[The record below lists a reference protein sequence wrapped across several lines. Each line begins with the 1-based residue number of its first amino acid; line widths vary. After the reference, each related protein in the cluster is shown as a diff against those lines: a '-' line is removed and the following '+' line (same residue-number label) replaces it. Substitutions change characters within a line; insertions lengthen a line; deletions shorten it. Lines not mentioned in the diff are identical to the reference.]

1 MSPGHDVDRACRA
14 YRWLLRLTP
23 RLLREKHGR
32 EMEEHFADALAEAR
46 ARGRCAA
53 LAVWLY
59 AVGDVMRARAPRRS
73 LARPPLVHASMTGHG
88 MMLSTNLRYALRS
101 FTRQKLSTSLV
112 IAMLSL
118 GIGANVV
125 VFSLINGL
133 FLRPFPFPEPDR
145 LVYVNSKAPRWNLD
159 EHVGINYPDFHQWR
173 QSVKLFEGIA
183 LSQND
188 SFNVT
193 TGNRAER
200 ISGSRVT
207 WNFANV
213 LRIRP
218 VIGRLFTPDD
228 DRPNGPA
235 VVLIGYGLW
244 QEHFGGDPDVLG
256 KRLRLDSVP
265 HTIVGVLPPHG
276 EWQESRLWVP
286 RQGDPNQ
293 QGQSYAAGSG
303 IGRLSPGTTLD
314 AAQRDLLR
322 AHEPIWKARDPER
335 IVSPYIKPL
344 REELSGSFRT
354 MASTLGVAVTLLLL
368 VACANVASVML
379 ARALARRRE
388 MGLRLAVGAGRA
400 RLLQQL
406 FVENLVLAIVGGA
419 IGLALG
425 FWALRGLLAAAGD
438 QVPRWTTFEL
448 DWRIVLFATV
458 LSGLTTLLFGC
469 APALHAIRG
478 NLWAA
483 MRDAGGGSTTAP
495 GGRRTLSW
503 LVGAEFTLASVLIIC
518 GGLLLRAYVQVRNVD
533 PGFRTERI
541 LTFGLDLPES
551 SYPDNAKR
559 LAFWKRLSSR
569 LEHLPGVQTA
579 GLVTCAPLGCH
590 WGILLDAEGQPPRR
604 PDEQNPVVL
613 IRLASASYFQA
624 MGIRLKSGRFFD
636 ERDGRDGRP
645 RAVVVNETLA
655 KTFFPNVP
663 DPVGRR
669 LRGSGDEEDPWLT
682 VVGIAHDVKHYGLE
696 EPMRPGL
703 YAPLPMNPAAT
714 LTVVLRTAGNPTSI
728 AESARSAVREM
739 DADLAPFQVRTME
752 QALNQSLVER
762 QSYSV
767 LLAAFAALALLL
779 ALGGIYGV
787 SSYFVTQ
794 RTREIGIRLA
804 LGADAWRIA
813 RTLLGS
819 SLSPVV
825 LGTAIGVAAAIACAR
840 LLADLLFGVDP
851 HDATIMTAAVA
862 LLTSTAV
869 AANWI
874 PARRAARIDPKEL
887 LRIE

>member
-1 MSPGHDVDRACRA
+1 MSARTNVDRARRA
-14 YRWLLRLTP
+14 YRRLLRLTP
-23 RLLREKHGR
+23 RLLRQRHSP
-32 EMEEHFADALAEAR
+32 EMEELFAEMLVE
-46 ARGRCAA
+46 ARGRGGRSAA
-53 LAVWLY
+53 LAVWLC
-59 AVGDVMRARAPRRS
+59 AVVDVLRTRTPGPSRAHSTLVQPRMSGR
-73 LARPPLVHASMTGHG
+73 G

-133 FLRPFPFPEPDR
+133 FLRPFPFSEPDR

-183 LSQND
+183 LSKGD
-188 SFNVT
+188 SFNMA
-193 TGNRAER
+193 TGTRAER
-200 ISGSRVT
+200 ITGSRVT
-207 WNFANV
+207 WDFADV
-213 LRIRP
+213 LRVRP
-218 VIGRLFTPDD
+218 VIGRLFTPDE

-235 VVLIGYGLW
+235 VVLIGYALW
-244 QEHFGGDPDVLG
+244 QERFDGAPGVLG

-265 HTIVGVLPPHG
+265 HTIVGVLPPEG

-286 RQGDPNQ
+286 LQGDPNQ
-293 QGQSYAAGSG
+293 QGQSYSGGG
-303 IGRLSPGTTLD
+303 IGRLSPGASME

-322 AHEPIWKARDPER
+322 AHEPIWETRDRER

-354 MASTLGVAVTLLLL
+354 MASTLGVAVALLLL

-419 IGLALG
+419 LGLALG

-448 DWRIVLFATV
+448 DWRIVLFAV
-458 LSGLTTLLFGC
+458 ALSGLTTLLFGC

-503 LVGAEFTLASVLIIC
+503 LVGAEFALASVLIIC
-518 GGLLLRAYVQVRNVD
+518 GGLLLRAYAQVRNVD

-541 LTFGLDLPES
+541 LTFGLDLPEA
-551 SYPDNAKR
+551 SYPDDAKR
-559 LAFWKRLSSR
+559 LAFWERLSSR
-569 LEHLPGVQTA
+569 LERLPGVQMA

-590 WGILLDAEGQPPRR
+590 WGVLLDAEGQPPRR
-604 PDEQNPVVL
+604 PGEQNPVVL

-636 ERDGRDGRP
+636 ERDARDGRP
-645 RAVVVNETLA
+645 RGVVVNETLA
-655 KTFFPNVP
+655 KTFFPNVS

-669 LRGSGDEEDPWLT
+669 LRSGDEEDPWLT
-682 VVGIAHDVKHYGLE
+682 VVGVAHDVKHYGLE

-703 YAPLPMNPAAT
+703 YAPLPMNPAT
-714 LTVVLRTAGNPTSI
+714 NLTVVLRTAGNPTSI
-728 AESARSAVREM
+728 AESARRAVREL
-739 DADLAPFQVRTME
+739 DTDLAPFQVRTME
-752 QALNQSLVER
+752 EALNQSLVER

-767 LLAAFAALALLL
+767 LLVAFATLALLL

-787 SSYFVTQ
+787 ASYFVTQ

-804 LGADAWRIA
+804 LGARARDIT

-819 SLSPVV
+819 SLGPVV
-825 LGTAIGVAAAIACAR
+825 VGTVLGVAAAIGCAR
-840 LLADLLFGVDP
+840 LLADLLFGVSP
-851 HDATIMTAAVA
+851 HDAAIMAAGVA
-862 LLTSTAV
+862 LLIPTAL
-869 AANWI
+869 AANWL